1 MFNMNEVDKKNL
13 ERIDLE
19 IKNLSEVLNETDP
32 TSSEYKIVV
41 NNLKDLMETREK
53 FMSSFAKAKDA
64 EVKEADAE
72 LKKKDA
78 IIKEADA
85 ELKKMDAKLKEADI
99 DLKKADTKNKVADQ
113 ILKEVEAKLKQA
125 ELEQLQG
132 EDDIPLLKRIDPN
145 VVVKGAVAL
154 LGIGAVLVYEAG
166 GNIIKSKAF
175 GLVGRMLC

>member
-1 MFNMNEVDKKNL
+1 MFNMNEVDKANL

-53 FMSSFAKAKDA
+53 FMSSFAKAKEA
-64 EVKEADAE
+64 EV
-72 LKKKDA
+72 
-78 IIKEADA
+78 
-85 ELKKMDAKLKEADI
+85 KEADI
-99 DLKKADTKNKVADQ
+99 DLKKAETKNKVADQ

-175 GLVGRMLC
+175 GFVGRMLC

>member
-1 MFNMNEVDKKNL
+1 MFNMNEVDKENL

-72 LKKKDA
+72 LKKKD
-78 IIKEADA
+78 
-85 ELKKMDAKLKEADI
+85 
-99 DLKKADTKNKVADQ
+99 Q

-125 ELEQLQG
+125 ELERLQG

-154 LGIGAVLVYEAG
+154 LGMGAVLVYEAG
-166 GNIIKSKAF
+166 GNIIKSKVF
-175 GLVGRMLC
+175 GLAGRMLC

>member
-53 FMSSFAKAKDA
+53 FMSSFAKAKEA

-72 LKKKDA
+72 LKRK
-78 IIKEADA
+78 
-85 ELKKMDAKLKEADI
+85 
-99 DLKKADTKNKVADQ
+99 DQ

-125 ELEQLQG
+125 EVERLQG

-154 LGIGAVLVYEAG
+154 LGMGAVLVYEAG
-166 GNIIKSKAF
+166 GNIIKSKVF
-175 GLVGRMLC
+175 GLAGRMLC